1 MLSVRRIKLI
11 KCKWRDIAYIGI
23 VDYFFQAIMEEE
35 ENLLRQQEEI
45 EVLNSIY
52 EENLVLGRD

>member
-1 MLSVRRIKLI
+1 
-11 KCKWRDIAYIGI
+11 
-23 VDYFFQAIMEEE
+23 MEEE

-52 EENLVLGRD
+52 EENLVLGQDKLWILDSAYTCQDTNVG

>member
-1 MLSVRRIKLI
+1 
-11 KCKWRDIAYIGI
+11 
-23 VDYFFQAIMEEE
+23 MEEE

-52 EENLVLGRD
+52 EENLVLGQD